1 MSQSINKQTYNGEWD
16 YAYPLIEIT
25 DMNHPVVLNDERFW
39 DK

>member
-1 MSQSINKQTYNGEWD
+1 MNCENRLTYEGEWN

-25 DMNHPVVLNDERFW
+25 DMNRPVVLNDERFW